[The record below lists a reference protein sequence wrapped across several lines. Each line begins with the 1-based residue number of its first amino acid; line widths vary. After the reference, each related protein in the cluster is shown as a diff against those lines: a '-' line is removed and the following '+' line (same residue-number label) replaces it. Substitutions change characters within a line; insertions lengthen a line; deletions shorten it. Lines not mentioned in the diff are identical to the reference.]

1 MKPSRLRL
9 VPPRQP
15 AADPAGSTESAGP
28 VLHANLTVIEVADPF
43 LLQTLRADRRV
54 GSAIL
59 AQLSD
64 CVAIIQP
71 GQGEWVMKQLLKAG
85 HTPKV
90 IDV

>member
-1 MKPSRLRL
+1 MEPSRLRL
-9 VPPRQP
+9 VPPKQP
-15 AADPAGSTESAGP
+15 SADPVEPAGSVGP

-71 GQGEWVMKQLLKAG
+71 GQGEWVIKQLLKAG

>member
-9 VPPRQP
+9 VPPKPR
-15 AADPAGSTESAGP
+15 ASETTDAVGP
-28 VLHANLTVIEVADPF
+28 VLHANLTMIEVADPV

-54 GSAIL
+54 GAAIL
-59 AQLSD
+59 AQLSE

-71 GQGEWVMKQLLKAG
+71 GQGEWVIKQLLKTG

-90 IDV
+90 IDA

>member
-9 VPPRQP
+9 VPPKLQ
-15 AADPAGSTESAGP
+15 ASETTGSAGP
-28 VLHANLTVIEVADPF
+28 VLHANLTVIELADPI
-43 LLQTLRADRRV
+43 LLQSLRADRRV
-54 GSAIL
+54 GAAIL

-71 GQGEWVMKQLLKAG
+71 GQGEWVIKQILKAG

-90 IDV
+90 IDA

>member
-9 VPPRQP
+9 VSPKQST
-15 AADPAGSTESAGP
+15 ADPTEPAGPVGP
-28 VLHANLTVIEVADPF
+28 VLHANLTIIEVADPF
-43 LLQTLRADRRV
+43 LLQTLRADRRM

-71 GQGEWVMKQLLKAG
+71 GQGEWVIKQLLKAG

-90 IDV
+90 IDG

>member
-9 VPPRQP
+9 VSPQQP
-15 AADPAGSTESAGP
+15 AANPVQPAGPAGP
-28 VLHANLTVIEVADPF
+28 VLHSNLTVIEVADPF

-71 GQGEWVMKQLLKAG
+71 GQGEWVIKQLLKAG
-85 HTPKV
+85 HTPRV
-90 IDV
+90 IDE